1 MNEGITLP
9 FKVLPV
15 ITEVGRTKLEANVSV
30 RGTFSNK
37 LQASG
42 GGRGEGNGAEQG
54 GRGVSLP
61 GACAAFVRT
70 GLALLFLASLAHW
83 WDTCLASGALGVM
96 ASTLP

>member
-42 GGRGEGNGAEQG
+42 GWG
-54 GRGVSLP
+54 G
-61 GACAAFVRT
+61 
-70 GLALLFLASLAHW
+70 
-83 WDTCLASGALGVM
+83 
-96 ASTLP
+96 